1 MSARYNSIHKVV
13 KQYVGKSVSR
23 SVQQG
28 TTIKIPKPVEILGV
42 GVQIGLKID
51 TLWLEFQNCFRR
63 MMLRLEN
70 KDLVWSQKRVD
81 LNVINEWLPIRRTNL
96 ALKNEPFF
104 NLHVSTPT
112 IFLPFNLGPALIDV
126 NSPYDQ
132 KGWMRMWNT
141 EKSSFVVTM
150 VLTLAGYYVNVCG
163 PHWFNLRDPTFS
175 NVYPLS
181 YMRPEICL
189 CKPPEIWH
197 DWAWIKR
204 G

>member
-1 MSARYNSIHKVV
+1 M
-13 KQYVGKSVSR
+13 SR

-132 KGWMRMWNT
+132 NGWMRMWNT

-163 PHWFNLRDPTFS
+163 PRWFNLREPTFS
-175 NVYPLS
+175 NVYPPFIHEARNL
-181 YMRPEICL
+181 PL
-189 CKPPEIWH
+189 
-197 DWAWIKR
+197 
-204 G
+204 

>member
-1 MSARYNSIHKVV
+1 M
-13 KQYVGKSVSR
+13 
-23 SVQQG
+23 QQG

-132 KGWMRMWNT
+132 NGWMRMWNT
-141 EKSSFVVTM
+141 EKSSFGLIWENRPFQTS
-150 VLTLAGYYVNVCG
+150 T
-163 PHWFNLRDPTFS
+163 
-175 NVYPLS
+175 PLS

-204 G
+204 GWCVCKDHVIIITLIDYHLVPNLMKIS